1 MTKAKLGAGNV
12 EIEIGGNT
20 FVLKPNL
27 KAAQTISRQT
37 GGIRAAL
44 TAVSSFDL
52 DTITTV
58 IALGLNWDSKA
69 AAALPEMVY
78 ETGVGSLVAPVTKYL
93 VILANGGRP
102 VGDDEGGEGDENP
115 PK

>member
-12 EIEIGGNT
+12 EIAIGGNT

-27 KAAQTISRQT
+27 KAAQTISRQS
-37 GGIRAAL
+37 GGIRAAIQS
-44 TAVSSFDL
+44 VSNFDI
-52 DTITTV
+52 DVITSV
-58 IALGLNWDSKA
+58 VGLGLGWDAKA
-69 AAALPEMVY
+69 QTALPDMVY
-78 ETGVGSLVAPVTKYL
+78 ETGVGSLVVPVTRYL

-102 VGDDEGGEGDENP
+102 AGEDEGGEGDENP